1 MNLHKEWLD
10 NLFDSVYVVDVN
22 RTIIYWNKAAEYLTG
37 FTEAEVIGKRC
48 ADNILQHV
56 DFVGHEL
63 CFNGCPLHQTI
74 CDGQKREAMVFLHH
88 KQGYRVPVHIR
99 VSPIK
104 NADGEI
110 IGAVEMFSDHSH
122 NSHVMKELEHYKKES
137 LLDPLLN
144 INNRRYAE
152 MMFQVRRYESQIT
165 ESSFGVI
172 FMDIDFFKN
181 INDTY
186 GHAIGDNVLITVTR
200 TVSNLL
206 RHHVDTFARWGG
218 DEFLICMPN
227 VEMEGLKT
235 VTERIRVLIEN
246 SFIMAGEKKISVAV
260 SIGATIA
267 KLDDTLESIVQRA
280 DSLLYQSKSSGR
292 NKCTFG

>member
-1 MNLHKEWLD
+1 MNLYKEWLD

-22 RTIIYWNKAAEYLTG
+22 RTIIYWNKAAEHLTG
-37 FTEAEVIGKRC
+37 FTEAEVKGKRC

-88 KQGYRVPVHIR
+88 KQGYRIPVHIR

-104 NADGEI
+104 NVNGEI
-110 IGAVEMFSDHSH
+110 IGAVEIFSDHSH
-122 NSHVMKELEHYKKES
+122 NSHVMKELEYYKKES
-137 LLDPLLN
+137 LLDPLLH

-152 MMFQVRRYESQIT
+152 MMFQVRRYELQIT
-165 ESSFGVI
+165 ESAFGVI
-172 FMDIDFFKN
+172 FMDVDFFKN
-181 INDTY
+181 INDSY
-186 GHAIGDNVLITVTR
+186 GHAIGDNILITVTQ
-200 TVSNLL
+200 TVSHLL
-206 RHHVDTFARWGG
+206 RHIDTFARWGG
-218 DEFLICMPN
+218 DEFLICLPN
-227 VEMEGLKT
+227 VDTEGLKT
-235 VTERIRVLIEN
+235 VAERIRVLIEN
-246 SFIMAGEKKISVAV
+246 SFIMVGEKKISVAV

-267 KLDDTLESIVQRA
+267 KPDDTLESIVHRA

-292 NKCTFG
+292 NKCTIG